1 MLARARTAAQDPPV
15 TVRLAT
21 TSSAQTNGLL
31 IEVQSRYVEEE
42 SLPMSRRFV
51 FAYTITITNHGSESV
66 QLRSRHW
73 VITDGVGAVEEV
85 QGPGV
90 VGEQPVLSPGEGFR
104 YTSGAVL
111 PTERGTMRGTYQM
124 HRADGAQ
131 FDATIAP
138 FLLERPHSL
147 N

>member
-1 MLARARTAAQDPPV
+1 MSTPS
-15 TVRLAT
+15 
-21 TSSAQTNGLL
+21 TSSSAETNGVLV
-31 IEVQSRYVEEE
+31 EVQSFYLEEQ
-42 SLPMSRRFV
+42 SHPATRHFV
-51 FAYTITITNHGSESV
+51 FAYTITITNNGSEVV

-73 VITDGVGAVEEV
+73 IITNALGEVEEV
-85 QGPGV
+85 EGPGV
-90 VGEQPVLSPGEGFR
+90 VGEQPVLSPGESFR
-104 YTSGAVL
+104 YTSGAAL

-138 FLLERPHSL
+138 FLLERPYSL

>member
-1 MLARARTAAQDPPV
+1 MSRPT
-15 TVRLAT
+15 T
-21 TSSAQTNGLL
+21 TSSAETSGVLV
-31 IEVQSRYVEEE
+31 EVQSRYVEDQ
-42 SLPMSRRFV
+42 SLPMTRRFV
-51 FAYTITITNHGSESV
+51 FEYTITITNRGGEAV
-66 QLRSRHW
+66 QLQSRHW
-73 VITDGVGAVEEV
+73 IITDGLGDVEEV
-85 QGPGV
+85 KGPGV

-111 PTERGTMRGTYQM
+111 PTERGTMHGTYQM

>member
-1 MLARARTAAQDPPV
+1 MSRPR
-15 TVRLAT
+15 T
-21 TSSAQTNGLL
+21 TSKAETNG
-31 IEVQSRYVEEE
+31 IVVEVQSRYIEDQ
-42 SLPMSRRFV
+42 SLPMSRRYV
-51 FAYTITITNHGSESV
+51 FEYTITITNQGSEVV

-73 VITDGVGAVEEV
+73 VITDGLGDVEEV
-85 QGPGV
+85 KGPGV
-90 VGEQPVLSPGEGFR
+90 VGEEPVLSPGEGFR

-111 PTERGTMRGTYQM
+111 PSERGTMHGTYQM
-124 HRADGAQ
+124 QRADGAQ

>member
-1 MLARARTAAQDPPV
+1 MG
-15 TVRLAT
+15 RLAT
-21 TSSAQTNGLL
+21 TSAAETNG
-31 IEVQSRYVEEE
+31 IIVEVHSRYIEAE
-42 SLPMSRRFV
+42 SLPMSKRFV
-51 FAYTITITNHGSESV
+51 FEYTITITNNSSESV

-73 VITDGVGAVEEV
+73 IITDGLGDVEEV
-85 QGPGV
+85 RGPGV
-90 VGEQPVLSPGEGFR
+90 VGEQPVLSPGAGFR